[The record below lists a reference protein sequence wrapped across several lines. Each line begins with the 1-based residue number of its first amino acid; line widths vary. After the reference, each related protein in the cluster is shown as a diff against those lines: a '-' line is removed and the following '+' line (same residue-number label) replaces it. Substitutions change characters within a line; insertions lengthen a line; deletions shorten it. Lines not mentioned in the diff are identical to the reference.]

1 MLLLHHCKEENGSFE
16 PSQGRD
22 HLHRV
27 AAAVMETQADVESPV
42 MGTYPH
48 RLVGTVDK
56 GFMERLLTA

>member
-1 MLLLHHCKEENGSFE
+1 MLLLHHRNVENGSFE
-16 PSQGRD
+16 PLRGRD
-22 HLHRV
+22 RLHRV

-56 GFMERLLTA
+56 ASW